1 MLQAEPF
8 STIRMHIM
16 IGKSEMFDETQ
27 AKISF
32 PDLDKLFR
40 AQSVAIIGASPKV
53 GTARNRVVR
62 VLLKHGYAGRV
73 YPVTP
78 SNDEVEGF
86 RAYRTLA
93 DLPEI
98 PDVALIIT
106 PAETVPGIIEE
117 CGEKGIK
124 CAIVLSAGFEEIES
138 GRGHARRLR
147 EAALKHRVAVLGPN
161 GQGVWSVRTKTLLN
175 FSAAAY
181 DLETIRHAPIAIISQ
196 SGALAGAM
204 GNYLQKNQLGCSYI
218 VSVGNETCLDALD
231 VLGWIIKQEDVRVVG
246 LYLEGLANAGRLL
259 TLAAEA
265 HARGVQIVTL
275 KAGRSEFGQE
285 ATASHTGKIASPYN
299 IYVDVLEQ
307 AGVAVMEGLTEMMA
321 ALEVLCFLP
330 DPRVFGDKGGGV
342 SILSS
347 SGGAGALLADHSDA
361 LGVPMATFADETSAL
376 LEKTLP
382 EFARKV
388 NPIDL
393 TGQIRAIPN
402 LFPSTLAV
410 LLADKRTE
418 AVVVQFAS
426 SGLSDLYADGDA
438 FKAAARDGG
447 LPIIVSLAAERAD
460 IVTRL
465 EYLNAGVLVTDD
477 PLNAMR
483 ALKWLYDRKRWSQN
497 ILADRHTAIAKRNAP
512 VSWEDTMSFLEDC
525 AVPPARWKILGPG
538 QNAAEI
544 CAGMNWPLVVKAL
557 PSEAEHKTELGLVKL
572 RVQTFEDVE
581 HYAAQ
586 FRKIVG
592 KPEMGVLVQ
601 EMITDGVEVVL
612 SSLRDTDFGPVLSIG
627 SGGVALE
634 LYRDITY
641 LALPVTTEQVE
652 AALRKLKLWNLLEGF
667 RGAPRADIEALVHA
681 AVEFGNMILATP
693 ELSEAEINP
702 VLVRPAGKG
711 VAAVDFL
718 GVISPLS

>member
-1 MLQAEPF
+1 MFSKTQAE
-8 STIRMHIM
+8 TLV
-16 IGKSEMFDETQ
+16 
-27 AKISF
+27 
-32 PDLDKLFR
+32 PDLDKIFR
-40 AQSVAIIGASPKV
+40 AKSVAVIGASPKV
-53 GTARNRVVR
+53 GTARNRVMR
-62 VLLKHGYAGRV
+62 VLLKHGYTGRV

-78 SNDEVEGF
+78 SNDEVEGL
-86 RAYRTLA
+86 RAYRRIE

-106 PAETVPGIIEE
+106 PAETVAGIIEE
-117 CGEKGIK
+117 CGQKGIR

-138 GRGHARRLR
+138 GRGHASRLR
-147 EAALKHRVAVLGPN
+147 KAAFKCGVTVLGPN
-161 GQGVWSVRTKTLLN
+161 CQGVWSVRTKTMLN

-181 DLETIRHAPIAIISQ
+181 DLEAVRHAPIAIISQ

-231 VLGWIIKQEDVRVVG
+231 VLGWIIKQDDVRVVG

-259 TLAAEA
+259 KLAAEA

-275 KAGRSEFGQE
+275 KAGRSAFGQE
-285 ATASHTGKIASPYN
+285 ATASHTGKIASPYG

-330 DPRVFGDKGGGV
+330 NPRVSSDKLGGV

-347 SGGAGALLADHSDA
+347 SGGAGALLADHSDEH
-361 LGVPMATFADETSAL
+361 GVPMAIFSDETSAL

-410 LLADKRTE
+410 LLADQRTE

-426 SGLSDLYADGDA
+426 SGLRDLFADGDV
-438 FKAAARDGG
+438 FKAAARDSG
-447 LPIIVSLAAERAD
+447 LPMIISLAAERAD
-460 IVTRL
+460 IETRL
-465 EYLNAGVLVTDD
+465 AYLEAGVLVTDD

-483 ALKWLYDRKRWSQN
+483 ALKWLYDRKGWSTN
-497 ILADRHTAIAKRNAP
+497 VLADRETAIVRRTAP
-512 VSWEDTMSFLEDC
+512 VSWEDTMSFLDDC
-525 AVPPARWKILGPG
+525 AVPAAPWKILGAG
-538 QNAAEI
+538 QSAVEI
-544 CAGMNWPLVVKAL
+544 CAGMTWPLVVKAL

-572 RVQTFEDVE
+572 RVQSFEDVE
-581 HYAAQ
+581 LYAAQ

-612 SSLRDTDFGPVLSIG
+612 SCLRDTDFGPVLSIG
-627 SGGVALE
+627 SGGVAIE

-641 LALPVTTEQVE
+641 LALPVTPQQVE
-652 AALRKLKLWNLLEGF
+652 KALRKLKLWTSLEGF
-667 RGAPRADIEALVHA
+667 RGAPRADIEALIQA
-681 AVEFGNMILATP
+681 AVKFGNTILATP
-693 ELSEAEINP
+693 DLSEAEINP

-711 VAAVDFL
+711 VVAVDFL
-718 GVISPLS
+718 AVISTL